1 MTDPQ
6 QPVPESQPQPQDAA
20 ASAPETPEAAD
31 PLAEALAR
39 AEAAEAEL
47 ARVKDGALRAM
58 ADAENVKKRAERE
71 IVEREKYAVSG
82 FAKAL
87 LAVADNLRRALD
99 TVSAEA
105 KAADPVL
112 AKLVEGVELTER
124 ELLGAFEKFGVVKLD
139 PVGKP
144 ADPNFHQVVAQV
156 DHPTAAPGTVA
167 QVFQAG
173 YTLNGRLLR
182 EAMVTVAK
190 GAPAAPGAAV
200 DTQA

>member
-6 QPVPESQPQPQDAA
+6 QPTPEEIPPHAA
-20 ASAPETPEAAD
+20 ETPAAAD

-82 FAKAL
+82 FAKSL

-105 KAADPVL
+105 RAADPTL

-190 GAPAAPGAAV
+190 GTPVAPGAAV

>member
-1 MTDPQ
+1 MTDPK
-6 QPVPESQPQPQDAA
+6 PIVDSPESVPETAG
-20 ASAPETPEAAD
+20 ETPPPPAPDA
-31 PLAEALAR
+31 LAEALAR

-47 ARVKDGALRAM
+47 VRLKDGALRAM

-71 IVEREKYAVSG
+71 IGEREKYAVAG

-99 TVSAEA
+99 SVSAEA
-105 KAADPVL
+105 KAADPAL

-124 ELLGAFEKFGVVKLD
+124 ELLGAFEKQGVVKLD
-139 PVGKP
+139 PVGKAP
-144 ADPNFHQVVAQV
+144 DPNFHQIVATV
-156 DHPTAAPGTVA
+156 DLPGAAPGTVA

-173 YTLNGRLLR
+173 YTIHGRLLR

-190 GAPAAPGAAV
+190 GAPAAPGV
-200 DTQA
+200 NIDTQA

>member
-6 QPVPESQPQPQDAA
+6 QPTPEEIPPQAA
-20 ASAPETPEAAD
+20 ETPAAAD

-82 FAKAL
+82 FAKSL

-105 KAADPVL
+105 KAADPTL
-112 AKLVEGVELTER
+112 GKLVEGVELTER

-190 GAPAAPGAAV
+190 GAPAAPGAAL
-200 DTQA
+200 DTLA

>member
-6 QPVPESQPQPQDAA
+6 QPTPEEIPPQAA
-20 ASAPETPEAAD
+20 ETPAAAD

-82 FAKAL
+82 FAKSL

-105 KAADPVL
+105 KAADPTL
-112 AKLVEGVELTER
+112 GKLVEGVELTER

-190 GAPAAPGAAV
+190 GAPAAPGAAL

>member
-6 QPVPESQPQPQDAA
+6 PTPDSPESVPETAG
-20 ASAPETPEAAD
+20 ETPPPD
-31 PLAEALAR
+31 PAAEALLR
-39 AEAAEAEL
+39 AEKAEAEL
-47 ARVKDGALRAM
+47 AGLKDGALRAM

-71 IVEREKYAVSG
+71 IGEREKYAVAG

-99 TVSAEA
+99 SVSAEA
-105 KAADPVL
+105 KAADPAL

-124 ELLGAFEKFGVVKLD
+124 ELLGAFEKHGVVKLD
-139 PVGKP
+139 PVGKAP
-144 ADPNFHQVVAQV
+144 DPNFHQIVATV
-156 DHPTAAPGTVA
+156 ELPGAVPGTVA

-173 YTLNGRLLR
+173 YTIQGRLLR

-190 GAPAAPGAAV
+190 GAPAAPGANL

>member
-6 QPVPESQPQPQDAA
+6 QPTPEEIPPQAA
-20 ASAPETPEAAD
+20 ETPAAAD

-82 FAKAL
+82 FAKSL
-87 LAVADNLRRALD
+87 LAVADSLRRALD
-99 TVSAEA
+99 AVSADA

-112 AKLVEGVELTER
+112 GKLVEGVELTER
-124 ELLGAFEKFGVVKLD
+124 ELLSAFEKFGVVKLD

-190 GAPAAPGAAV
+190 GAPAAPGATV

>member
-6 QPVPESQPQPQDAA
+6 QPTPEEILPHAA
-20 ASAPETPEAAD
+20 ETPAAAD

-82 FAKAL
+82 FAKSL

-105 KAADPVL
+105 KAADPTL

-156 DHPTAAPGTVA
+156 DHPSAAPGTVA

-190 GAPAAPGAAV
+190 GAPAAPGATV

>member
-6 QPVPESQPQPQDAA
+6 QPTPEEIPPQAA
-20 ASAPETPEAAD
+20 ETPAAAD

-82 FAKAL
+82 FAKSL

-112 AKLVEGVELTER
+112 GKLVEGVELTER
-124 ELLGAFEKFGVVKLD
+124 ELLSAFEKFGVVKLD

-190 GAPAAPGAAV
+190 GTPAAPGATV

>member
-1 MTDPQ
+1 MTDSKPI
-6 QPVPESQPQPQDAA
+6 PDSPESVPETAGET
-20 ASAPETPEAAD
+20 APPPPPPD

-39 AEAAEAEL
+39 AATAEAEL

-71 IVEREKYAVSG
+71 IGEREKYAIAG
-82 FAKAL
+82 FAKGL

-99 TVSAEA
+99 SVSAEA
-105 KAADPVL
+105 KAADPAL

-124 ELLGAFEKFGVVKLD
+124 ELLGAFEKQGVAKLD
-139 PVGKP
+139 PIGKAP
-144 ADPNFHQVVAQV
+144 DPNFHQIVATV
-156 DHPTAAPGTVA
+156 DLPGAAPGTVA

-173 YTLNGRLLR
+173 YTIHGRLLR

-190 GAPAAPGAAV
+190 GAPASPGSNV

>member
-156 DHPTAAPGTVA
+156 DHPGAVPGTVA

>member
-6 QPVPESQPQPQDAA
+6 QPTPEEIPPQAA
-20 ASAPETPEAAD
+20 ETPAAAD

-82 FAKAL
+82 FAKSL

-105 KAADPVL
+105 KAADPTL
-112 AKLVEGVELTER
+112 GKLVEGVELTER

-190 GAPAAPGAAV
+190 GAPTAPGAAL

>member
-6 QPVPESQPQPQDAA
+6 QPTPEEIPPHAA
-20 ASAPETPEAAD
+20 ETPAAAD

-82 FAKAL
+82 FAKSL

-105 KAADPVL
+105 KAADPTL

-156 DHPTAAPGTVA
+156 DHPSAAPGTVA

-190 GAPAAPGAAV
+190 GAPAAPGATL